1 MRKKNVICAMLIL
14 IFTVG
19 IAVGVWQ
26 IYRQLHEYSEGADS
40 YTDLE
45 EYVKLPEEPE
55 DDSEET
61 PVPSG
66 SGETESAR
74 WWPEVDFEALREI
87 NPDLVGWIYIEGAE
101 INYPVVQGADNQY
114 YLKHL
119 FTGEWNSSGC
129 IFLDARNCT
138 DLSDRNSILYGHHM
152 KDGSMFHG
160 LMEYKSQKYYEE
172 HPTVLFLTPE
182 ANYEVKIFAGY
193 VASVDADAWTVGFS
207 SDSEFEEWIQN
218 AKERS
223 CFTSEITPA
232 VTDRILTLST
242 CSYEFNNARFVIMGV
257 LRAA

>member
-1 MRKKNVICAMLIL
+1 MKKKNVICAMLIL

-19 IAVGVWQ
+19 VAVGAWQ
-26 IYRQLHEYSEGADS
+26 IYQQLHEYSKGADS

-45 EYVKLPEEPE
+45 EYVKLPEVPE
-55 DDSEET
+55 DDSEEML
-61 PVPSG
+61 VPSE
-66 SGETESAR
+66 SGETESTR
-74 WWPEVDFEALREI
+74 WWPDVDFEALREI
-87 NPDLVGWIYIEGAE
+87 NPDLVGWLYIEGTE

-129 IFLDARNCT
+129 IFLDARNST
-138 DLSDRNSILYGHHM
+138 DLLDRNSILYGHHM

-160 LMEYKSQKYYEE
+160 LMEYKSQEYYDE
-172 HPTVLFLTPE
+172 HPTVLFLTPD

-207 SDSEFEEWIQN
+207 SDLEFKEWLRR
-218 AKERS
+218 ARERS

-242 CSYEFNNARFVIMGV
+242 CSYEFNNARFVLLGI
-257 LRAA
+257 LH